1 MDYFKL
7 HVERQA
13 LNAII
18 IGVMGTHRY
27 FCLLIQD
34 IFFKKMGLSDNC
46 FIPPI
51 YIREIVE
58 REEHLL
64 FIQFP

>member
-7 HVERQA
+7 HIERQA
-13 LNAII
+13 PNAII
-18 IGVMGTHRY
+18 IRDMGTHRY
-27 FCLLIQD
+27 FCQLIQD
-34 IFFKKMGLSDNC
+34 IFFKKIGLSDNC

-64 FIQFP
+64 SIQFP